1 MVVTGGGYGAL
12 SRRVAGAA
20 GFDSLLSICQPAPIT
35 DRTRTTAV
43 RTADD
48 AFQDVLLALFQLHG
62 RVLEAADAMSG
73 GCGLTGARWQVMK
86 VAARQSLTV
95 SQIARRLGLK
105 RQSVQRTVDQ
115 LAGQALVEL
124 RPNLDHSR
132 AGLVALTPEGRRVL
146 AALESRQQAW
156 SSRCLRGLGRAELE
170 RLAQS
175 LGDLSRRVESATERE
190 READGPRAA
199 PPGARRAAA
208 GVRRRLVA
216 A

>member
-1 MVVTGGGYGAL
+1 MSSAT
-12 SRRVAGAA
+12 
-20 GFDSLLSICQPAPIT
+20 
-35 DRTRTTAV
+35 

-48 AFQDVLLALFQLHG
+48 AFQDVLLGLFQLHG
-62 RVLEAADAMSG
+62 RVLEAADVMSG

-86 VAARQSLTV
+86 VAMRQSLTV

-115 LAGQALVEL
+115 LAAQRLLEL
-124 RPNLDHSR
+124 QPNLDHSR
-132 AGLVALTPEGRRVL
+132 AGLVALTAEGRRIL

-156 SSRCLRGLGRAELE
+156 SARCLRGLGRAELE
-170 RLAQS
+170 RLAKS
-175 LGDLSRRVESATERE
+175 LGDLAQRVETATGRE
-190 READGPRAA
+190 RPAEF
-199 PPGARRAAA
+199 PGAGPAA

>member
-1 MVVTGGGYGAL
+1 MSSAT
-12 SRRVAGAA
+12 
-20 GFDSLLSICQPAPIT
+20 
-35 DRTRTTAV
+35 

-48 AFQDVLLALFQLHG
+48 AFQDVLLGLFQLHG
-62 RVLEAADAMSG
+62 RVLEAADVMSG

-86 VAARQSLTV
+86 VAMRQSLTV

-115 LAGQALVEL
+115 LAAQRLLEL
-124 RPNLDHSR
+124 QPNLDHSR
-132 AGLVALTPEGRRVL
+132 AGLVALTAEGRRIL

-156 SSRCLRGLGRAELE
+156 SARCLRGLGRTELE
-170 RLAQS
+170 RLAKS
-175 LGDLSRRVESATERE
+175 LGDLAQRIETATGRE
-190 READGPRAA
+190 RPAEF
-199 PPGARRAAA
+199 PGAGPAA

>member
-1 MVVTGGGYGAL
+1 MSSAN
-12 SRRVAGAA
+12 
-20 GFDSLLSICQPAPIT
+20 
-35 DRTRTTAV
+35 RTT
-43 RTADD
+43 DD

-62 RVLEAADAMSG
+62 RVLEAADTMSG
-73 GCGLTGARWQVMK
+73 GFGLTGARWQVMK

-115 LAGQALVEL
+115 LARQQLVEL
-124 RPNLDHSR
+124 SPNVDHVR
-132 AGLVALTPEGRRVL
+132 AGLVMLSDEGRHIL

-156 SSRCLRGLGRAELE
+156 LGRCLRGLARTDLE
-170 RLAQS
+170 QLAKS
-175 LGDLSRRVESATERE
+175 LGELAERVEAATARE
-190 READGPRAA
+190 
-199 PPGARRAAA
+199 PGADEPRSERRGQHPAT

>member
-1 MVVTGGGYGAL
+1 M
-12 SRRVAGAA
+12 SNAA
-20 GFDSLLSICQPAPIT
+20 
-35 DRTRTTAV
+35 RTT
-43 RTADD
+43 DD

-73 GCGLTGARWQVMK
+73 GFGLTGARWQVMK

-115 LAGQALVEL
+115 LARQRLVEL
-124 RPNLDHSR
+124 RPNVDHLR
-132 AGLVALTPEGRRVL
+132 AGLVTLSDEGRRIL

-156 SSRCLRGLGRAELE
+156 LGRCLRGIARTDLEQLAESLGALAGRVEAATAREPGADEPRAE
-170 RLAQS
+170 R
-175 LGDLSRRVESATERE
+175 GGRR
-190 READGPRAA
+190 P
-199 PPGARRAAA
+199 AA

>member
-1 MVVTGGGYGAL
+1 MSSAT
-12 SRRVAGAA
+12 
-20 GFDSLLSICQPAPIT
+20 
-35 DRTRTTAV
+35 

-48 AFQDVLLALFQLHG
+48 AFQDVLLGLFQLHG
-62 RVLEAADAMSG
+62 RVLEAADVMSG

-86 VAARQSLTV
+86 VAMRQSLTV

-115 LAGQALVEL
+115 LAAQRLLEL
-124 RPNLDHSR
+124 QPNLDHSR
-132 AGLVALTPEGRRVL
+132 AGLVALTAEGRRIL

-156 SSRCLRGLGRAELE
+156 SARCLRGLGRAELE
-170 RLAQS
+170 RLAKS
-175 LGDLSRRVESATERE
+175 LGDLAQRIETATGRE
-190 READGPRAA
+190 RPAEF
-199 PPGARRAAA
+199 PGAGPAA

>member
-1 MVVTGGGYGAL
+1 MSSA
-12 SRRVAGAA
+12 
-20 GFDSLLSICQPAPIT
+20 
-35 DRTRTTAV
+35 TRTT
-43 RTADD
+43 DD

-73 GCGLTGARWQVMK
+73 GFGLTGARWQVMK

-115 LAGQALVEL
+115 LATQRLVEL
-124 RPNLDHSR
+124 MPNVDHQR
-132 AGLVALTPEGRRVL
+132 AGLVTLSDQGRRIL
-146 AALESRQQAW
+146 SALESRQQAW
-156 SSRCLRGLGRAELE
+156 LGRCLRGLGRADLE
-170 RLAQS
+170 RLAES
-175 LGDLSRRVESATERE
+175 LGALTGRVEAATARE
-190 READGPRAA
+190 PDADEPRAERS
-199 PPGARRAAA
+199 GRRPAT

>member
-1 MVVTGGGYGAL
+1 M
-12 SRRVAGAA
+12 SSAA
-20 GFDSLLSICQPAPIT
+20 
-35 DRTRTTAV
+35 

-48 AFQDVLLALFQLHG
+48 AFQDVLLGLFQLHG
-62 RVLEAADAMSG
+62 RVLEAADVMSG

-86 VAARQSLTV
+86 VAMRQSLTV

-115 LAGQALVEL
+115 LAAQRLLEL
-124 RPNLDHSR
+124 QPNLDHSR
-132 AGLVALTPEGRRVL
+132 AGLVALTAEGRRIL

-156 SSRCLRGLGRAELE
+156 SARCLRGLGRAELE
-170 RLAQS
+170 RLAKS
-175 LGDLSRRVESATERE
+175 LGDLAQRIETATGRE
-190 READGPRAA
+190 RPAEF
-199 PPGARRAAA
+199 PGAGPAA

>member
-1 MVVTGGGYGAL
+1 M
-12 SRRVAGAA
+12 SNAA
-20 GFDSLLSICQPAPIT
+20 
-35 DRTRTTAV
+35 RTT
-43 RTADD
+43 DD

-73 GCGLTGARWQVMK
+73 GFGLTGARWQVMK

-115 LAGQALVEL
+115 LARQRLVEL
-124 RPNLDHSR
+124 RPNVDHLR
-132 AGLVALTPEGRRVL
+132 AGLVTLSDEGRRIL

-156 SSRCLRGLGRAELE
+156 LGRCLRGLNRTELE
-170 RLAQS
+170 RLADS
-175 LGDLSRRVESATERE
+175 LASLAGRVEAATAREPAADESRAARSRRRPAT
-190 READGPRAA
+190 
-199 PPGARRAAA
+199 